1 MLKISAS
8 FYDPLEL
15 ISPVAAP
22 EKTIFQLLCKDKLDW
37 NEKVSL
43 EIEIIWREFLSNLEN
58 WNWFFYENEENILS
72 VDLHGFCDSSNQIYY
87 AVVYLR
93 IETTFGIRVSLLVAK
108 TKVTPV
114 KSYRCHALSCYLV
127 FYWANF

>member
-58 WNWFFYENEENILS
+58 WNWFFMKMKKIFFLLIYTVFATAPIKFIMLS
-72 VDLHGFCDSSNQIYY
+72 FIYVWKPRL
-87 AVVYLR
+87 AF
-93 IETTFGIRVSLLVAK
+93 E
-108 TKVTPV
+108 
-114 KSYRCHALSCYLV
+114 
-127 FYWANF
+127 